1 MELFDKA
8 IKRGGGNIYYVP
20 GCKYQD
26 SSIYNI
32 DWEFKKQKIK

>member
-8 IKRGGGNIYYVP
+8 IKRGPGNIYYVP

-26 SSIYNI
+26 SGIYI
-32 DWEFKKQKIK
+32 IGLEIKKQKIK